1 MTDKTTDLPHLMK
14 SLSYVPS
21 DNRVP
26 QALRD
31 GADEIER
38 LRACLIR
45 IASAQHAEKYLR
57 SPSGRSPEKSYD
69 DAIQD
74 ARETLNV

>member
-1 MTDKTTDLPHLMK
+1 MPNKTTDLPHLMK

-21 DNRVP
+21 DDRVP

-38 LRACLIR
+38 LRSELDAAKADITYLI
-45 IASAQHAEKYLR
+45 QK
-57 SPSGRSPEKSYD
+57 
-69 DAIQD
+69 
-74 ARETLNV
+74 ETDNANS